1 MALATSELPANR
13 QVDDRELQGFE
24 DFYLS
29 DQILDALD
37 DVDYDEPT
45 DVQRK
50 SIPLILAGID
60 LILQSQTGTGKTAAF
75 AIPVSE
81 MLDPN
86 PGTVEVLS
94 LAPTR
99 ELAKQVCGEFE
110 RIGKHKGLEATSIYG
125 GTSYEK
131 QYKALETAQVVSA
144 TPGRLLDLLE
154 KGKIDLSNLRCF
166 CLDEADEML
175 SMGFREELDAI
186 VEYLP
191 EERQSILCSATVN
204 ESIKDLASGML
215 FYPEYIT
222 LSDDSV
228 AAESVDHAYYKI
240 DGIRRK
246 RDMVRV
252 LQYEDPDHAII
263 FANTRQATFEL
274 TEHLEKFGHRVEV
287 LNGEL
292 PQKEREKTLGKL
304 RRNELDLL
312 VATDVAARGIDISDL
327 THVFNYELPQD
338 PEVYVHRIGR
348 TGRIGKKGRAISLL
362 SPAEVD
368 SFLQIKKH
376 YDVDL
381 VQRELPTLEDIIRNR
396 EGDALT
402 ELWETLQELGPL
414 PGGGKRALAEDLLD
428 GDISSDVDRVGLT
441 SKLLS
446 LAYAVANRSDIQEAL
461 TSLPGAGA
469 LETTDASPG
478 ESDHQP
484 TPESQG
490 QAHSHTDDQPDAQ
503 QQDSGSDDR
512 SDDRQADQ
520 QQANQQSGSDSSDQ
534 SGQQQDQSSDD
545 HRRRRSRDNSGD
557 SQHGENQQKNKA
569 DDEAGEGHRK
579 RRRERE
585 SARGE
590 KARRRRSRS
599 DDGSDDQDSNRRR
612 RRRGDDSGDSDGD
625 DSPKRRRT
633 RSSSDGSSDT
643 SGTDPSGGGGSEPAG
658 EPDYDES
665 DDLLGAPDPDSLEM
679 EKMWL
684 DVGHDSFDDEADLL
698 DMMCYMAG
706 MSEHDFG
713 DIVMK
718 GHYSF
723 VQVRADYFHDVINA
737 LNGQSHEGDQ
747 ITAEP
752 AHS

>member
-1 MALATSELPANR
+1 MALATSELSAGR
-13 QVDDRELQGFE
+13 QVDERELQGFE

-29 DQILDALD
+29 DEILEALG
-37 DVDYDEPT
+37 DVDYEDPT

-75 AIPVSE
+75 AIPISE

-86 PGTVEVLS
+86 PGTVQVLA

-110 RIGKHKGLEATSIYG
+110 RIGKHKGLEATAIYG

-154 KGKIDLSNLRCF
+154 KGKIDLSDLRCF

-228 AAESVDHAYYKI
+228 AAESVDHEYYKI

-252 LQYEDPDHAII
+252 LQYESPDHAII

-274 TEHLEKFGHRVEV
+274 TDHLKKFGYRVEV

-348 TGRIGKKGRAISLL
+348 TGRIGKKGRAVSLL
-362 SPAEVD
+362 SPAEMD

-376 YDVDL
+376 YDVEL
-381 VQRELPTLEDIIRNR
+381 VEQQLPSLEDIIANR
-396 EGDALT
+396 EGGSLT
-402 ELWETLQELGPL
+402 ELWENLQEIGPL
-414 PGGGKRALAEDLLD
+414 PGGGKRGLAEDLLK
-428 GDISSDVDRVGLT
+428 GDVAENVDRVGLT
-441 SKLLS
+441 SKLLN
-446 LAYAVANRSDIQEAL
+446 LAYAVSKRSDIQEAL
-461 TSLPGAGA
+461 TSLPGSGQLDEADTESP
-469 LETTDASPG
+469 ETSEPS
-478 ESDHQP
+478 EHEP

-490 QAHSHTDDQPDAQ
+490 EQSPSDDGSTQEDKRDQPD
-503 QQDSGSDDR
+503 
-512 SDDRQADQ
+512 
-520 QQANQQSGSDSSDQ
+520 GSDSDHKRTRSNND
-534 SGQQQDQSSDD
+534 DSDD
-545 HRRRRSRDNSGD
+545 DQESPPKTRSDSAQQNSDVGEGHKKRRRDRSSSRDRSGDKKRRRSRSNSNSDDSDSDHRKRRRSRDD
-557 SQHGENQQKNKA
+557 
-569 DDEAGEGHRK
+569 
-579 RRRERE
+579 
-585 SARGE
+585 
-590 KARRRRSRS
+590 
-599 DDGSDDQDSNRRR
+599 
-612 RRRGDDSGDSDGD
+612 D
-625 DSPKRRRT
+625 DSPKRRRS
-633 RSSSDGSSDT
+633 RSSSDQNEQSGHASHSRSDQ
-643 SGTDPSGGGGSEPAG
+643 SADQSESHQQDD
-658 EPDYDES
+658 DYDEME
-665 DDLLGAPDPDSLEM
+665 DLLGAPDPDSVEM
-679 EKMWL
+679 EKMWI
-684 DVGHDSFDDEADLL
+684 DVGHDTIDDESDLL

-723 VQVRADYFHDVINA
+723 VQVREDYFHDVINA
-737 LNGQSHEGDQ
+737 LNGQSHEGQQ